1 MNEVTV
7 ELPMV
12 TKSTNTRRVRSEG
25 RTRLVRFSHVVHN
38 LAVHSK
44 AMLSTGDQQ
53 FVPTLSGLVV
63 HRRER
68 TEWCTHGW

>member
-12 TKSTNTRRVRSEG
+12 TKSTNTRRVRSDD
-25 RTRLVRFSHVVHN
+25 RMRLVCFSHVVHN
-38 LAVHSK
+38 MFVHRTTT
-44 AMLSTGDQQ
+44 LSTGDQQ

-63 HRRER
+63 HRRQG
-68 TEWCTHGW
+68 TEWGTHGW